1 VLSDLRAGKRTE
13 LLRLGFHN
21 TDAAGRA
28 LLRASVGNPVLN
40 EEDAAAVRKLLVDS
54 GARERALKVARQH
67 ARTARRIASERIPAP
82 LSGYLIDL
90 IDALE
95 ERSS

>member
-1 VLSDLRAGKRTE
+1 
-13 LLRLGFHN
+13 LGFHN

-28 LLRASVGNPVLN
+28 LLRASVGNPDLD
-40 EEDAAAVRKLLVDS
+40 EEGAAAVRQLLVDS

-82 LSGYLIDL
+82 LSGYLIGL